1 MGKNLVEDLIPIVQ
15 RIVDQKVPVAAI
27 CGPTVFLASHGF
39 FENKKHTSN
48 GGYLQNL
55 IGTYNGSDLYVNQ
68 PSVSDNGMI
77 TANGIAFVEF
87 AREVLGELG
96 VYDEDTLK
104 DWYDF
109 FKNPLL
115 DY

>member
-1 MGKNLVEDLIPIVQ
+1 MGFLKTKNIPVM
-15 RIVDQKVPVAAI
+15 
-27 CGPTVFLASHGF
+27 
-39 FENKKHTSN
+39 

-55 IGTYNGSDLYVNQ
+55 IGTYNSSDLYINQ
-68 PSVSDNGMI
+68 PSVSDNDII